1 MFEVAPAED
10 EDPVEA
16 VSADGAHPALGEG
29 VGVRRLDRGGDHF
42 DALAAEDFVEGVAE
56 LGVAIVDEEPKLLL
70 FAELHDEVARLWV
83 VETAFLQRI
92 YVLFFISLATRR
104 IEYITCTSTPAVR
117 STTRRPGT
125 SPCSSAKSSR

>member
-10 EDPVEA
+10 EDPAEA

-83 VETAFLQRI
+83 VERPSGLELQVMYSI
-92 YVLFFISLATRR
+92 RR
-104 IEYITCTSTPAVR
+104 VASEMKNST
-117 STTRRPGT
+117 
-125 SPCSSAKSSR
+125 

>member
-16 VSADGAHPALGEG
+16 VSADGAHPALGEGVGVRRLDRGGDHFDALAAEDFVEG

-83 VETAFLQRI
+83 VERPSGLELQVMYSI
-92 YVLFFISLATRR
+92 RR
-104 IEYITCTSTPAVR
+104 VASEMKNST
-117 STTRRPGT
+117 
-125 SPCSSAKSSR
+125 